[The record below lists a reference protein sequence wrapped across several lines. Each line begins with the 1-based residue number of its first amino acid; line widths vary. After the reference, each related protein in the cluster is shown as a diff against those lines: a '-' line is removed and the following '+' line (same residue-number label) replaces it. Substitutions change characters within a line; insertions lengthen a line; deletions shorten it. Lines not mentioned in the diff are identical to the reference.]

1 MKKTIA
7 AVVMVLI
14 TLVVAGQ
21 DFSAY
26 RSFSFGQENAS
37 LPYRLLSPS
46 VAGKKFPLVIFLHG
60 AFEKGD
66 DNAAQLNI
74 GGRFFLRDSIRKN
87 YPAFVLFPQ
96 CPAND
101 AWAYFENRVNFT
113 TGYATDWNFPFRK
126 DPTAVTA
133 LLLKLID
140 EMVLNDSIDQDRIY
154 IAGLSQG
161 GMGVLDIIARQ
172 PGRFAGAISMC
183 GGGDPATARFLAGK
197 VPLWLFHGD
206 KDQVVPTDFSQQYF
220 RRLRRLHANV
230 RYTEYKDVEHNC
242 WVKAFAEPDLASW
255 LFAQS
260 KSNVHSSE

>member
-7 AVVMVLI
+7 AVVVVL
-14 TLVVAGQ
+14 VCWQASAQ

-26 RSFSFGQENAS
+26 RSFSFQEGNAS
-37 LPYRLLSPS
+37 LPYRLLSP
-46 VAGKKFPLVIFLHG
+46 VAPGKKFPLVVFLHG

-74 GGRFFLRDSIRKN
+74 GARFFLRDSIRKQ
-87 YPAFVLFPQ
+87 YPAFVMFPQ

-101 AWAYFENRVNFT
+101 AWAYFENRVDFA

-126 DPTAVTA
+126 EPTAVTG

-140 EMVLNDSIDQDRIY
+140 VMISNDSIDRDRIY

-161 GMGVLDIIARQ
+161 GMGVLDVIARA
-172 PGRFAGAISMC
+172 PEKFAGAISMC
-183 GGGDPATARFLAGK
+183 GGGDPATARLFAGK

-220 RRLRRLHANV
+220 RRLRRLHSNV

-242 WVKAFAEPDLASW
+242 WVKAFADPDFTSW
-255 LFAQS
+255 LFSQS